1 MLFGVIGKI
10 EKPTPLTKPNKLGLA
25 QRQAARLA
33 RAARRSAMRT
43 QRRERVLYRF
53 KSPKGQN
60 YIGYCVWPADCSSA
74 EQAVSNA
81 FASYWINKKRSW
93 SLLCRTMQR
102 TSRSQW
108 KIEVLEIISA
118 TRARARKTRLIKKFR
133 SSEND
138 GGLNCTNGRGQVVS
152 KYSRL
157 RRSKAFSGTGNP
169 NARANPRRIKELSK
183 TLSSPKVAKIL
194 GISKKTVQ
202 RHLRG
207 EFGRSKYAGR
217 S

>member
-1 MLFGVIGKI
+1 MG
-10 EKPTPLTKPNKLGLA
+10 
-25 QRQAARLA
+25 QSC
-33 RAARRSAMRT
+33 ARRTTMRGPLH
-43 QRRERVLYRF
+43 ERVLYRF
-53 KSPKGQN
+53 QSPKGQN
-60 YIGYCVWPADCSSA
+60 YIGYCVWGDDCSSA

-93 SLLCRTMQR
+93 SLLCRTMQK
-102 TSRSQW
+102 TPRSQW
-108 KIEVLEIISA
+108 RLEVLEVVSA
-118 TRARARKTRLIKKFR
+118 RRARARKTALIKKFR

-138 GGLNCTNGRGQVVS
+138 GGLNCANGRGQVVS

-157 RRSKAFSGTGNP
+157 RRSKAFTGTGNP
-169 NARANPRRIKELSK
+169 NARANPRRIRELSK

-207 EFGRSKYAGR
+207 EFGRSKYAE
-217 S
+217 